1 MKLLKHISYFMIV
14 FLFSIISLIF
24 IRNHILLVLISLEFI
39 VLMLLMISMIF
50 FLKMNV
56 LYIYVLYMTLFVCE
70 GVLGLS
76 LLVNMIRCHGNDYLN
91 SMFLW

>member
-1 MKLLKHISYFMIV
+1 MNNLLFVLLLSF
-14 FLFSIISLIF
+14 ISLIF
-24 IRNHILLVLISLEFI
+24 IRKHILLVLISLEFI
-39 VLMLLMISMIF
+39 VLMILMISVIF
-50 FLKMNV
+50 CMKFTYVFYM
-56 LYIYVLYMTLFVCE
+56 YVLFMTLFVCE

>member
-1 MKLLKHISYFMIV
+1 MKFSLIIM
-14 FLFSIISLIF
+14 FLSFISLIF
-24 IRNHILLVLISLEFI
+24 IRKHILLVLISIEFI
-39 VLMLLMISMIF
+39 VLMLLLMIVIFCLSSMIF
-50 FLKMNV
+50 YL
-56 LYIYVLYMTLFVCE
+56 YVLFMTLFVCE

>member
-1 MKLLKHISYFMIV
+1 MGNFMCM
-14 FLFSIISLIF
+14 FLFSVISLIF
-24 IRNHILLVLISLEFI
+24 MRKHVLLVLISLEFI
-39 VLMLLMISMIF
+39 VLILLLTSVVFCMKFNYSF
-50 FLKMNV
+50 
-56 LYIYVLYMTLFVCE
+56 YIYVLFMTLFVCE